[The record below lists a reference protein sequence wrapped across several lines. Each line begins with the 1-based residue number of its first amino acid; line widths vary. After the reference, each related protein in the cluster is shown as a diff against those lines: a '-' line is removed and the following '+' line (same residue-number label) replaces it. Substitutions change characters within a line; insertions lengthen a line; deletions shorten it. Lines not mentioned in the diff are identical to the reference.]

1 MTAIDILALINQ
13 AGVLISTLAP
23 IMSQMNSEGRTEL
36 TPEEV
41 ASVRV
46 LALASED
53 RLAAA
58 TGG

>member
-13 AGVLISTLAP
+13 AGVLVSTLTP
-23 IMSQMNSEGRTEL
+23 IVTQMNAEGRTEP

-41 ASVRV
+41 AKVRA
-46 LALASED
+46 LTLASEQ

-58 TGG
+58 TA

>member
-13 AGVLISTLAP
+13 AGVLVSTLTP
-23 IMSQMNSEGRTEL
+23 IVTQMNAEGRTEP

-41 ASVRV
+41 AKVRA
-46 LALASED
+46 LTLASEE

-58 TGG
+58 VA